1 MRNMIFLIKSNAISY
16 CPICGE
22 PLIYRDSCE
31 RGMLL
36 EGRERRRFLIRRLK
50 CSKCGKLHR
59 ELPDFLAP
67 FKQYA
72 TEIISGVL
80 DGIVQPEDED
90 SVDYPCEKTT
100 SCWHHWLMANQPRID
115 GYLKSIGYC
124 LLGFSEV
131 VLCQEKV
138 QIKRELFS
146 QQTLFYTAFFS
157 NFFTSLLYCFSYSF
171 GERYPQ

>member
-1 MRNMIFLIKSNAISY
+1 
-16 CPICGE
+16 
-22 PLIYRDSCE
+22 
-31 RGMLL
+31 MLL

-80 DGIVQPEDED
+80 DGIVQTEDED
-90 SVDYPCEKTT
+90 SVDHPCEKTM
-100 SCWHHWLMANQPRID
+100 SCWHHWLMADQLRID

-124 LLGFSEV
+124 LLGFSE
-131 VLCQEKV
+131 
-138 QIKRELFS
+138 ELLNS
-146 QQTLFYTAFFS
+146 GM
-157 NFFTSLLYCFSYSF
+157 SLLTELRSSIPEWLETILRFIYNSGGFLVSV
-171 GERYPQ
+171 